1 MLQAKNLTFSVE
13 DESTP
18 AGKEKRT
25 IIDKVSFEIAD
36 GEMLVVTGPN
46 GSGKSTLVKL
56 LMGIETP
63 DAGEILLDGKDISKL
78 SIAERAGAGI
88 GYAFQQPPRF
98 KGMTIR
104 KLLSLAAG
112 EPLNEE
118 KCCALLS
125 SVGLCA
131 GEYIDRQ
138 ADDTLS
144 GGEMKRIEIAT
155 VLAHPHKV
163 CLFDEPEAGIDLWS
177 FSMLIKQFDKIHK
190 QKKESI
196 LVISHQEKLIQMA
209 DRILLLKD
217 GKIDSIGTKE
227 ELKDKLYDGN
237 LDRGCKYSER

>member
-13 DESTP
+13 DENTP

-227 ELKDKLYDGN
+227 
-237 LDRGCKYSER
+237 S

>member
-13 DESTP
+13 DENTP

-227 ELKDKLYDGN
+227 ELKDKLYDGTQ
-237 LDRGCKYSER
+237 DRGCKYSER

>member
-1 MLQAKNLTFSVE
+1 MIRLSDVVKE
-13 DESTP
+13 YESGTT
-18 AGKEKRT
+18 ALKGISLRIE
-25 IIDKVSFEIAD
+25 D
-36 GEMLVVTGPN
+36 GEFVFLVGPS

-144 GGEMKRIEIAT
+144 GGVLKLPLCWRTPIRYACLTSRKRALT
-155 VLAHPHKV
+155 SGVFP
-163 CLFDEPEAGIDLWS
+163 C
-177 FSMLIKQFDKIHK
+177 
-190 QKKESI
+190 
-196 LVISHQEKLIQMA
+196 
-209 DRILLLKD
+209 
-217 GKIDSIGTKE
+217 
-227 ELKDKLYDGN
+227 
-237 LDRGCKYSER
+237 

>member
-13 DESTP
+13 DENTP

-118 KCCALLS
+118 KCCGLLS

-227 ELKDKLYDGN
+227 ELKDKLYDRTM
-237 LDRGCKYSER
+237 DRGCKYSER

>member
-13 DESTP
+13 DENTP
-18 AGKEKRT
+18 AGKERRT

-118 KCCALLS
+118 KCCGLLS

-196 LVISHQEKLIQMA
+196 LVFPTRK
-209 DRILLLKD
+209 
-217 GKIDSIGTKE
+217 
-227 ELKDKLYDGN
+227 N
-237 LDRGCKYSER
+237 

>member
-13 DESTP
+13 DENTP

-217 GKIDSIGTKE
+217 GKIDSIGTKV
-227 ELKDKLYDGN
+227 ELKDKLYDGT